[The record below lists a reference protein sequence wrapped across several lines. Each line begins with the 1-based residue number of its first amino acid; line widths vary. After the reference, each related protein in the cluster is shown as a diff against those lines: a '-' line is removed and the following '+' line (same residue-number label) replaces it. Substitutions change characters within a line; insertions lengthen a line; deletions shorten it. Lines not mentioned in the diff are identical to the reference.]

1 MNDYS
6 LEDIVRCVHSTRGRL
21 RFRLVASAID
31 MYKNFGAEQKEDLL
45 EKQKA
50 MLEKIEKMQGI
61 TAVRI
66 NTIIATITI
75 TYNPQVTTEANVVSS
90 LNSIVKE
97 YYPGNA
103 GDKAEK

>member
-21 RFRLVASAID
+21 RFKLVDSAIGI
-31 MYKNFGAEQKEDLL
+31 YKNLSAEQKEDLHG
-45 EKQKA
+45 KQEA
-50 MLEKIEKMQGI
+50 MLKKIENMPGI

-66 NTIIATITI
+66 NKIIASITVS
-75 TYNPQVTTEANVVSS
+75 YNPQVTTEGNVISS

-97 YYPGNA
+97 YYPKYV
-103 GDKAEK
+103 GDKVEK

>member
-21 RFRLVASAID
+21 RFRLEASAID
-31 MYKNFGAEQKEDLL
+31 IYKNLSAEQKEDML

-50 MLEKIEKMQGI
+50 MLGKIENMQGI
-61 TAVRI
+61 MAVRT
-66 NTIIATITI
+66 NTIIASITI
-75 TYNPQVTTEANVVSS
+75 TYNPQVTTEANVISS

-97 YYPGNA
+97 YYPKNA